1 MAGWCAILG
10 RSRKARWGS
19 DTVSQG
25 PSLRVKIIAGV
36 ASLTL
41 VGAGVIGYKLTHKGP
56 PSFRRGGQFA
66 IAGAPDSTT
75 TAPPAAPRE
84 TTSSTAPPQP
94 GAAGPV
100 SSSTTATTARQRHL
114 SPA

>member
-25 PSLRVKIIAGV
+25 PSLRVKIIAGA
-36 ASLTL
+36 ASVTL

-66 IAGAPDSTT
+66 ATGGPSPTTPTSPAAET
-75 TAPPAAPRE
+75 TAPTGPPAQPGATRPAAP
-84 TTSSTAPPQP
+84 SS
-94 GAAGPV
+94 
-100 SSSTTATTARQRHL
+100 
-114 SPA
+114 

>member
-25 PSLRVKIIAGV
+25 PSLRVKIIAGA
-36 ASLTL
+36 ASVTL

-66 IAGAPDSTT
+66 ATGGPPPTPPP
-75 TAPPAAPRE
+75 TAPPAA
-84 TTSSTAPPQP
+84 TTGPHRAAAPHR
-94 GAAGPV
+94 
-100 SSSTTATTARQRHL
+100 AT
-114 SPA
+114 PP